1 MTLLTGYYADKQN
14 YGEIDLNAC
23 ADNSK
28 RAYIKYLKD
37 LCKQSISLAKES
49 LTHGHKKEA
58 KNNLNKFYNYHKK
71 LNKINPLSPLEFI
84 NYLKDQEIDI
94 AVHKLGDIVTEINS
108 TTGDKSFKTNN
119 KLQYQ
124 KDYLIRY
131 ITDLAN
137 LKDNKSIAIFLAQRV
152 TRTSGASAEKSS
164 VEIHLDVDLKN
175 AYDNYLENQ
184 MDNKFSD

>member
-137 LKDNKSIAIFLAQRV
+137 LKDNKSIAIFFFIII
-152 TRTSGASAEKSS
+152 SS
-164 VEIHLDVDLKN
+164 NFTLKFCSSYYFLKCCN
-175 AYDNYLENQ
+175 FFVSLVFYHISTL
-184 MDNKFSD
+184 K